1 MNMKEQTRL
10 QVLNE
15 VEGGRLKV
23 RGGAEVMG
31 LSERQVRRLRAA
43 YRVEGAAGLAHG
55 NRGRLPHNARDP
67 GVAQRVVTLTRE
79 KYLKVNQQHLTEL
92 LEEDEGIRLSRSTVR
107 RVLLRVGIGSP
118 RTRRAPKHRSRR
130 ERMPREGMLLQ
141 VDGSPHDWLEGRGPH
156 FCLVGAIDDATSN
169 VPYAL
174 FREQEDT
181 QGYLEMLRRIVETK
195 GIPLSLYHDKHT
207 IFVSP
212 KKHVES
218 IEEQLAGKK
227 ALTQFGRALEELGI
241 GSIPADSPEAKGRI
255 ERLWRTFQD
264 RLVSELRLADA
275 RTMADAN
282 RVLRRFL
289 LRYNRRFVVPAA
301 DSECAYRSI
310 DGRLDLD
317 TVFCFKYLRTVGR
330 DNVVRFG
337 GHRIQ
342 VLPSHGRISYARAKV
357 EVHEHMDGSIA
368 VYYGDTCLATTV
380 APFEAPLL
388 RARKSS
394 RPPGNATPD
403 LPASSPPTAPA
414 KPRVHC
420 TTAENKP
427 APDHPWRTPFKPQRR
442 KRTFSLTA

>member
-1 MNMKEQTRL
+1 MKEQTRL
-10 QVLNE
+10 GVLNE
-15 VEGGRLKV
+15 VEGGRL
-23 RGGAEVMG
+23 RMGMAAEVVG
-31 LSERQVRRLRAA
+31 LSMRQVRRLRAA
-43 YRVEGAAGLAHG
+43 YRKEGAAGLAHR
-55 NRGRLPHNARDP
+55 NRGRRPHNALDA
-67 GVAQRVVTLTRE
+67 GIAQRVVALAKAR
-79 KYLKVNQQHLTEL
+79 YLGVNQQHLTEL
-92 LEEDEGIRLSRSTVR
+92 LDEGEEIHLSRSTVR
-107 RVLLRVGIGSP
+107 RVLLRAGIGSP
-118 RTRRAPKHRSRR
+118 RKRRAPEHRSRR
-130 ERMPREGMLLQ
+130 ERKPREGIMLQ

-156 FCLVGAIDDATSN
+156 LCLVGAIDDATSH

-174 FREQEDT
+174 FREQEDS
-181 QGYLEMLRRIVETK
+181 QGYLVMLRRIVETK
-195 GIPLSLYHDKHT
+195 GIPLSLYHDRHS
-207 IFVSP
+207 IFVVSR
-212 KKHVES
+212 KHVES
-218 IEEQLAGKK
+218 IEEQLAGKR

-241 GSIPADSPEAKGRI
+241 GSIKADSAEAKGRI

-264 RLVSELRLADA
+264 RLVSELRLAHA
-275 RTMADAN
+275 TTLTEAN
-282 RVLRRFL
+282 EVLRRFL

-301 DSECAYRSI
+301 ESERAYRPV
-310 DGRLDLD
+310 DEGLDLD
-317 TVFCFKYLRTVGR
+317 TVFCFKYRRTVGR

-427 APDHPWRTPFKPQRR
+427 
-442 KRTFSLTA
+442 